1 MLNKPNFKPCYSVA
15 TIEPEQVFILSERA
29 TVLLS
34 DRLSCRVASL
44 IQDSHLSVDEIIEFI
59 QLELLQEQQFSQQT
73 ADFFQSVLDISI
85 KTQQILFQ
93 MEQQGYLVEQDDAV
107 RSHLAI
113 FCNHLNINPAVA
125 LRRLQLTKVA
135 VKATKGLP
143 TEDFIAILK
152 SLNIQVADNA
162 DFTVFLTDDYLDP
175 QLDEFNQQAL
185 KSASPWMLVNPLGTI
200 IWIGPVFHPHKT
212 GCWQCLA
219 QRLRDNRP
227 VETFIQ
233 RHKQISLSPPLG
245 FLTSTVQTALGMAA
259 TEVFKWIVQGENP
272 RLEGT
277 LVTYDTLN
285 LQNQDHIL
293 VKRPQCP
300 SCKHIVNELENKP
313 LPVVLEHRQ
322 KTFTTDG
329 GHRYCSPQE
338 TIRKYQHHISPITG
352 VVRELS
358 KIPGN
363 GLTHTYIA
371 KHHFNNIFD
380 DLNSLRQNIG
390 GRSAGKGKTDIQAMA
405 SGLCEAMERYSGV
418 FQGDEI
424 IHKNSY
430 QKLGDRAIHPNACM
444 NFSQQQ
450 YEYRHQW
457 NAECQGWFQKVPE
470 PFDIER
476 EIDWT
481 PVWSLTHQEFKY
493 LPTAYCYYGY
503 PQSYQPDCWAD
514 SNGCAAGNTLEEAI
528 LQGFME
534 LVERDCVALWWYNRL
549 QKSQVDLDSF
559 DEPYFQSLKKY
570 YQAIDRELWVL
581 DITNDLNIPTFAA
594 ISRRTNRQL
603 EDIVLGYGAHFD
615 PKLAISRALT
625 EVNQILPNVLLAKAD
640 GSTQY
645 PPSADSLAL
654 EWWKSAILTNQPY
667 LVPDDRSLP
676 KVYTDYPQLASDD
689 LLEDVKLCQQIL
701 EKNGLEMLVLDQ
713 TRPDV
718 GLRVAKVIVPGMRH
732 MWKRLD
738 SGRLYDIPI
747 KMGWLQKPLTEEQLN
762 PYPMWM

>member
-1 MLNKPNFKPCYSVA
+1 VSA
-15 TIEPEQVFILSERA
+15 TL
-29 TVLLS
+29 
-34 DRLSCRVASL
+34 
-44 IQDSHLSVDEIIEFI
+44 
-59 QLELLQEQQFSQQT
+59 
-73 ADFFQSVLDISI
+73 
-85 KTQQILFQ
+85 
-93 MEQQGYLVEQDDAV
+93 YL
-107 RSHLAI
+107 R
-113 FCNHLNINPAVA
+113 
-125 LRRLQLTKVA
+125 
-135 VKATKGLP
+135 
-143 TEDFIAILK
+143 
-152 SLNIQVADNA
+152 
-162 DFTVFLTDDYLDP
+162 
-175 QLDEFNQQAL
+175 QQAL

-212 GCWQCLA
+212 GCWRCLA

-313 LPVVLEHRQ
+313 LPVILEHRQ

-424 IHKNSY
+424 IYKNSY
-430 QKLGDRAIHPNACM
+430 QKLGDRYLYPL
-444 NFSQQQ
+444 FSI
-450 YEYRHQW
+450 Y
-457 NAECQGWFQKVPE
+457 
-470 PFDIER
+470 
-476 EIDWT
+476 
-481 PVWSLTHQEFKY
+481 
-493 LPTAYCYYGY
+493 
-503 PQSYQPDCWAD
+503 
-514 SNGCAAGNTLEEAI
+514 
-528 LQGFME
+528 
-534 LVERDCVALWWYNRL
+534 
-549 QKSQVDLDSF
+549 
-559 DEPYFQSLKKY
+559 
-570 YQAIDRELWVL
+570 VL
-581 DITNDLNIPTFAA
+581 
-594 ISRRTNRQL
+594 
-603 EDIVLGYGAHFD
+603 Y
-615 PKLAISRALT
+615 
-625 EVNQILPNVLLAKAD
+625 
-640 GSTQY
+640 
-645 PPSADSLAL
+645 
-654 EWWKSAILTNQPY
+654 
-667 LVPDDRSLP
+667 
-676 KVYTDYPQLASDD
+676 
-689 LLEDVKLCQQIL
+689 
-701 EKNGLEMLVLDQ
+701 
-713 TRPDV
+713 
-718 GLRVAKVIVPGMRH
+718 
-732 MWKRLD
+732 
-738 SGRLYDIPI
+738 
-747 KMGWLQKPLTEEQLN
+747 
-762 PYPMWM
+762 